1 MKILLLT
8 NKDIASNLALNTL
21 FQTIT
26 GQHQFQ
32 ILLSSSV
39 GKNTQNKPQPLID
52 LAFFEQ
58 DLFNQILFP
67 ALQNNLSPSKGKFLS
82 FARFKSLGIE
92 VSDIH
97 SINCHAGLKTV
108 NEFTPDLIVSIR
120 FGLILQAEVIGIP
133 KFGVINLHS
142 GVLPTYRGVMATFRA
157 MQQDD
162 AEYGTSLHYISDSG
176 IDNGEIISI
185 SKRVLDY
192 KRSYLHNTLSLYETG
207 IKDVVNAITE
217 IENSGKCKSYTA
229 HSKGNYFSF
238 PSEQELKDFQQR
250 GFKLYEYQDVIDIA
264 KGYY

>member
-1 MKILLLT
+1 M
-8 NKDIASNLALNTL
+8 
-21 FQTIT
+21 
-26 GQHQFQ
+26 
-32 ILLSSSV
+32 
-39 GKNTQNKPQPLID
+39 
-52 LAFFEQ
+52 
-58 DLFNQILFP
+58 
-67 ALQNNLSPSKGKFLS
+67 
-82 FARFKSLGIE
+82 
-92 VSDIH
+92 
-97 SINCHAGLKTV
+97 
-108 NEFTPDLIVSIR
+108 
-120 FGLILQAEVIGIP
+120 ILQAEVIGIP

-142 GVLPTYRGVMATFRA
+142 GELPNYRGVMATFRA